1 VDDGVIVYRQLSK
14 ERAMTQPPDDLV
26 PLNAIAGVLDAFGR
40 TPLVALGER
49 HTLQEH
55 ADFLVALLHHP
66 RFPETAQAIV
76 VEFGNA
82 RYQSLIDRFVDGEPI
97 ANRELRP
104 VWRDAFSWG
113 AMDTPIYEQFFRT
126 VRAVN
131 RTLAPARRIR
141 VLLGDP
147 PIDWQAVR
155 DWQDIHPFLERD
167 QHFAAVV
174 ERETVARGARA
185 LLLAG
190 LFHFIRM
197 PPQIAPGRPNVVA
210 RLDARYPGMTSVI
223 VPHVG
228 FGRRNAELEPRL
240 AAWPIPSLL
249 WVEGTWLGE
258 LDPRILF
265 LAGQPSQDAA
275 RYAGTTLREMVDG
288 YLYLGPRATLT
299 RSHPNPAIYRGD
311 AAYLAELDRR
321 RALFYASHTLEEL
334 YTEGEPQYRQPE
346 VMG

>member
-1 VDDGVIVYRQLSK
+1 MAQPTDDI
-14 ERAMTQPPDDLV
+14 V
-26 PLNAIAGVLDAFGR
+26 PLNPITGLLDAFDQ

-49 HTLQEH
+49 HSLQEA

-66 RFPETAQAIV
+66 RFPETVQAIV

-82 RYQSLIDRFVDGEPI
+82 RYQPLIDRFLSGEPV
-97 ANRELRP
+97 ANHDLRP

-113 AMDTPIYEQFFRT
+113 AMDAPIYEQFFRT
-126 VRAVN
+126 VRAIN
-131 RTLAPARRIR
+131 RTIPPARHIR

-147 PIDWQAVR
+147 PIEWQTVQDWR
-155 DWQDIHPFLERD
+155 DIHPFLERD
-167 QHFAAVV
+167 HHFAAVV
-174 ERETVARGARA
+174 DQEIVAHGYRA

-190 LFHFIRM
+190 LLHFVRT
-197 PPQIAPGRPNVVA
+197 PAHTASHRPNVVE

-228 FGRRNAELEPRL
+228 FSHRNAELEPRL
-240 AAWPIPSLL
+240 AAWPIPSLV
-249 WVEGTWLGE
+249 WVGGTWVGE

-265 LAGQPSQDAA
+265 VAGQPAEDAE
-275 RYAGTTLREMVDG
+275 RYAGTTLRDVADG
-288 YLYLGPRATLT
+288 YLYLGLRATLT

-311 AAYLAELDRR
+311 AAYLAELERR

-334 YTEGEPQYRQPE
+334 FVEREPQYRQP
-346 VMG
+346 GQ